1 MNAWNRIFLVR
12 PVKLAERELDLCPG
26 LFVDRPGKVV
36 GGPLEKL
43 AYTVPEVAE
52 RISLGTTT
60 VRQLI
65 HARKLGCVGVGRA
78 LVFPKTCVEEFL
90 AREATVITG

>member
-1 MNAWNRIFLVR
+1 VRTRKVEQPQLVYAQ
-12 PVKLAERELDLCPG
+12 PQELH
-26 LFVDRPGKVV
+26 
-36 GGPLEKL
+36 LEKL

-65 HARKLGCVGVGRA
+65 HARKLGCVRVGRA
-78 LVFPKTCVEEFL
+78 LVIPRTCVEDFL
-90 AREATVITG
+90 AREATVKVG

>member
-1 MNAWNRIFLVR
+1 MR
-12 PVKLAERELDLCPG
+12 PRKIEQCQPVYSQPQPQPYLLPA
-26 LFVDRPGKVV
+26 
-36 GGPLEKL
+36 EKL

-65 HARKLGCVGVGRA
+65 HTGKLGGVRVGRA
-78 LVFPKTCVEEFL
+78 LVIPKTCVEAFL
-90 AREATVITG
+90 EREATVKAG